1 MFRFTMD
8 NETEVDLSGAEL
20 TTAGIGRDDVFAD
33 ALRDTDDLPDNETV
47 FMCERDVDDLDEAVE
62 FVQGIFFHPPTRVW
76 LNGEDAQPVTT
87 EVVARVR
94 KPTT

>member
-47 FMCERDVDDLDEAVE
+47 FLCERDVKDLDEAVE
-62 FVQGIFFHPPTRVW
+62 FVQGVFFHPPTRVW
-76 LNGEDAQPVTT
+76 LGEDALTVTD

-94 KPTT
+94 KPTA

>member
-8 NETEVDLSGAEL
+8 NTVEVDISGAEL

-33 ALRDTDDLPDNETV
+33 ALRETNDLPDNETV
-47 FMCERDVDDLDEAVE
+47 FTCERQVEDLDEAVE

-76 LNGEDAQPVTT
+76 LGDEEHEVTD
-87 EVVARVR
+87 EVVARIR
-94 KPTT
+94 KPTA